1 MKRVLII
8 LFCVLSALIMQSCSD
23 KPEGATLR
31 VEMDKSVRT
40 VTPERDNMEIY
51 GYKVIAVGPDGKES
65 APRYT
70 YYTYINL
77 DSLSVGEWT
86 IKVYGFNKDRVDICY
101 GETNVSLIAGKNSAK
116 VNVDQLVGKGSMS
129 LTLKWDKVAY
139 PKAKSVKVTLNAQ
152 DGTEIS
158 LMP

>member
-51 GYKVIAVGPDGKES
+51 GYKVIAVGPDGKER

-70 YYTYINL
+70 YYTYML
-77 DSLSVGEWT
+77 
-86 IKVYGFNKDRVDICY
+86 
-101 GETNVSLIAGKNSAK
+101 AA
-116 VNVDQLVGKGSMS
+116 
-129 LTLKWDKVAY
+129 
-139 PKAKSVKVTLNAQ
+139 AQ
-152 DGTEIS
+152 AA
-158 LMP
+158 